1 MKLELM
7 KEEVEVPHGAN
18 AEVVDTILKL
28 KGPKGELTRD
38 FKNPRVKIEKKET
51 SIVVSAANATKKE
64 KTIIGTFTAHI
75 KNMMNGVTRGH
86 KYRLKICSGHFPMN
100 VSISGRDFIVKNF
113 LGEKVPRVLKMKEG
127 VNVKIEGQDVIV
139 EGASKEVAGQTAADI
154 EKLTKVRGRDER
166 VFQDG
171 IYITEKDGKDM
182 MK

>member
-1 MKLELM
+1 MKLKLM
-7 KEEVEVPHGAN
+7 MEEVGVPHGAN
-18 AEVVDTILKL
+18 AEIVDTMLRL
-28 KGPKGELTRD
+28 KGPKGELARD
-38 FKNPRVKIEKKET
+38 FKNPKVRVEKKET
-51 SIVVSAANATKKE
+51 NIVISAANATKKE
-64 KTIIGTFTAHI
+64 KTIIGTFAAHI
-75 KNMMNGVTRGH
+75 KNMMKGVTQGH
-86 KYRLKICSGHFPMN
+86 KYTLKICSGHFPMN

-139 EGASKEVAGQTAADI
+139 EGISKEITGQTAADI
-154 EKLTKVRGRDER
+154 EKLTRIRGRDER